1 MKAKDIHTS
10 IATIA
15 GVGPALESRLAKLGI
30 FSVGDAL
37 LFFPKNYEDRTR
49 VVMFGEASANA
60 KVHCRVRVLRHEWFG
75 YGRMKTLKLIVSDG
89 ERNAELVAFNR
100 AFLEKQF
107 PVGSLASLTG
117 SFEFKYGALQST
129 SFELLKLGENESVLP
144 DTKVFPIYSLTDG
157 VSQKQVRKIISLC
170 LHEYARGIENEIPDV
185 IIEKK
190 NLLSKQD
197 ALFLIHEPKT
207 IADVE
212 AARHTLIYEE
222 LFLFQ
227 CAIAKRA
234 WEHKGFLP
242 KVELS
247 FTEKTASGNE
257 SERSDGALKSQADK
271 CENFRKCFEENLSPL
286 QKQLYKSLP
295 FTLTIS
301 QMQAIS
307 EMNDDID
314 KGYRERASAL
324 TNENENRSRPVF
336 TMQRLL
342 HGDVGSGK
350 TIVAFFVCLRV
361 INWKGQCAFM
371 APTELLAR
379 QHAEKAANLFA
390 PLGIRVAFLS
400 GNLKARGR
408 KALLS
413 QLKNGNIDI
422 VIGTHA
428 LFSRDVEYN
437 DLQCA
442 VIDEQHRFGVLQ
454 RESILQKGRNENGA
468 RVHVLLM
475 SATPIPQ
482 TLALTVF
489 GDLDVSALKTKP
501 ANRKAVATF
510 LVKEGNERNA
520 YEAVRKELCK
530 GRQAYFVYHL
540 IDGGDDENNFPETS
554 YGFSYETARAISNET
569 SQLSYRKNAGRK
581 TPTLFSSTEKSKQKS
596 ASQMFLHLQ
605 KNIYPEYKCALIHS
619 RIDEGEQLQIIRD
632 FRDGKISVLA
642 ATTVIEVGI
651 DVPNATCMVIE
662 NADSFGLA
670 QLHQMRGR
678 VGRGSEQSFCFLIYG
693 KNISE
698 TGIARMKALRE
709 SNDGFF
715 IAEQDLRLRGPG
727 EITGT
732 LQAGNLQL
740 GIADIHRDREIL
752 LDARKEA
759 FEFMRKKLGISNV

>member
-10 IATIA
+10 ISAVQ
-15 GVGPALESRLAKLGI
+15 GVGPALANKFAKLGI

-37 LFFPKNYEDRTR
+37 LFFPKDYEDRTR
-49 VVMFGEASANA
+49 IVMLGEADRA
-60 KVHCRVRVLRHEWFG
+60 KVHCRVRILRHEWFG
-75 YGRMKTLKLIVSDG
+75 YGKMKTLKLIVSDG

-100 AFLEKQF
+100 AFLQTQF
-107 PVGSLASLTG
+107 PEGTLASLSG

-129 SFELLKLGENESVLP
+129 SFELFKLGENENVLP
-144 DTKVFPIYSLTDG
+144 DAKVLPIYSLTDG
-157 VSQKQVRKIISLC
+157 LSQKQVRKIISLC
-170 LHEYARGIENEIPDV
+170 LREYANDVENEIPEEL
-185 IIEKK
+185 IKKK
-190 NLLSKQD
+190 NLLSKRD
-197 ALFLIHEPKT
+197 ALFLVHEPKT
-207 IADVE
+207 VSDAE
-212 AARHTLIYEE
+212 RARHTLIYEE

-234 WEHKGFLP
+234 WEHKGCIPQIALLP
-242 KVELS
+242 LGKNTDE
-247 FTEKTASGNE
+247 TAS
-257 SERSDGALKSQADK
+257 SETANGETEAEKKD
-271 CENFRKCFEENLSPL
+271 FRTRFEKNLSPL
-286 QKQLYKSLP
+286 QKKLYDALP
-295 FTLTIS
+295 FSLTRS

-314 KGYRERASAL
+314 KGYRERAYAL
-324 TNENENRSRPVF
+324 SQKNEKRNRPLF

-379 QHAEKAANLFA
+379 QHAEKAANLFS

-408 KALLS
+408 KELLL

-428 LFSRDVEYN
+428 LFSRDVEYS

-454 RESILQKGRNENGA
+454 RESILQKGKNGNGA

-501 ANRKAVATF
+501 ANRKPVATF

-520 YEAVRKELCK
+520 YEAVRKELQK

-540 IDGGDDENNFPETS
+540 IDGGNDGLD
-554 YGFSYETARAISNET
+554 AH
-569 SQLSYRKNAGRK
+569 KNAWNESAHKNGLKAPRCK
-581 TPTLFSSTEKSKQKS
+581 TQELFEASGKSKQKS
-596 ASQMFLHLQ
+596 ATQMFLHLQ
-605 KNIYPEYKCALIHS
+605 NDIYPEYKCALIHS
-619 RIDEGEQLQIIRD
+619 RIDDDTQLEIIRD

-670 QLHQMRGR
+670 ALHQMRGR

-693 KNISE
+693 KNINE
-698 TGIARMKALRE
+698 NGVARMKALRE

-715 IAEQDLRLRGPG
+715 IAEEDLRLRGPG

-752 LDARKEA
+752 LDARRDA
-759 FEFMRKKLGISNV
+759 FSFMKIKLGLE